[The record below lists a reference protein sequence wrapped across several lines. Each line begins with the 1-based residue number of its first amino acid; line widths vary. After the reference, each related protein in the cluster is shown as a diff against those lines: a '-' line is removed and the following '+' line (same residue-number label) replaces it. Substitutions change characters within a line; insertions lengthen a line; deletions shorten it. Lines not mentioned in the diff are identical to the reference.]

1 MMYNKLGD
9 WWYKQCKKHK
19 VLDWIDDNILWYVWS
34 KPRSAYLSIK
44 HWFYCNWNKYHWRL
58 VKTAFLTHP
67 WDGAFILY
75 LEECQIDKQI
85 HWFKHHQLM
94 VDEQYN
100 EIMRSLR
107 WAKHCIHVLNNE
119 TDLYHYDGDM
129 KFVPQVWTTDEEG
142 KKTLVDTEKE
152 DDAELYRMDNS
163 NSRYVYDGP
172 RVNKRNA
179 HRFLSKQTIAM
190 DFFKNGNMDHELYL
204 AKCRHLYYFVRER
217 CTDLWWD

>member
-34 KPRSAYLSIK
+34 KPRSAYLSVK

-67 WDGAFILY
+67 WDGGFILC
-75 LEECQIDKQI
+75 LEECQIDKQL

-107 WAKHCIHVLNNE
+107 WAKHCIHMLNNE

-163 NSRYVYDGP
+163 NSHYVYDGP

-179 HRFLSKQTIAM
+179 HRFLNKQTIEM
-190 DFFKNGNMDHELYL
+190 DYFKNGNMDHELYL
-204 AKCRHLYYFVRER
+204 AKCRHLYYLVRER